1 MKTLKLTTLLLAL
14 ALIFGF
20 TSCKYE
26 DGPGI
31 SLRSKTAR
39 VAGEWIIEK
48 TIDSDGDETT
58 FTADE
63 SPVYK
68 FEKDGTMEASWTFL
82 GTTSTTKYTW
92 ELTDSKKKISLTDV
106 DDGEVTSDEILRL
119 TNDEMWIKDSDG
131 DKIYFTTK

>member
-39 VAGEWIIEK
+39 VAGEWEVNK
-48 TIDSDGDETT
+48 TIETDGTVLTDWDGYLYT
-58 FTADE
+58 FD
-63 SPVYK
+63 
-68 FEKDGTMEASWTFL
+68 KDGKGKIDINDS
-82 GTTSTTKYTW
+82 GTSYSFDFTW
-92 ELTDSKKKISLTDV
+92 EFTDSKKKIKLTQ
-106 DDGEVTSDEILRL
+106 DGDSDESTILRL
-119 TNDEMWIKDSDG
+119 TNKEMWVKDTDG
-131 DKIYFTTK
+131 YQINFKAK

>member
-92 ELTDSKKKISLTDV
+92 ELTDIGVRVIVKLL
-106 DDGEVTSDEILRL
+106 SD
-119 TNDEMWIKDSDG
+119 
-131 DKIYFTTK
+131 